1 MFEEDL
7 KKLDEMVRIIRS
19 EETTLDDALKAY
31 NEGMKAY
38 ESCRKVLEETRGKI
52 EVANGK
58 DI

>member
-19 EETTLDDALKAY
+19 EETTLDGVLKAY
-31 NEGMKAY
+31 DEGMKAY
-38 ESCRKVLEETRGKI
+38 ESLRKVLEETKGKI
-52 EVANGK
+52 EVSDGK

>member
-38 ESCRKVLEETRGKI
+38 ESCRKVLEETKGKI

>member
-7 KKLDEMVRIIRS
+7 KKLDEMVRIIKS

-38 ESCRKVLEETRGKI
+38 ESCRKVLEETKGKI